1 MDVIRLFAKSER
13 VHAIESANGGPP
25 SQAREIP
32 KPAPSHVSTVRA
44 CRARHS
50 ALRAPWAALFRMALR
65 EADVSHEQAA
75 RLMGIPRQWVTAM
88 CAGERG
94 IELAHVG
101 MLPAKAREILVPAL
115 VEELRAA

>member
-1 MDVIRLFAKSER
+1 MVVCKSF
-13 VHAIESANGGPP
+13 VHGVNGGHADAAALAGGP
-25 SQAREIP
+25 E
-32 KPAPSHVSTVRA
+32 KPALANTSTVRA
-44 CRARHS
+44 CRSRPAS
-50 ALRAPWAALFRMALR
+50 FRAPWAALFRMALR